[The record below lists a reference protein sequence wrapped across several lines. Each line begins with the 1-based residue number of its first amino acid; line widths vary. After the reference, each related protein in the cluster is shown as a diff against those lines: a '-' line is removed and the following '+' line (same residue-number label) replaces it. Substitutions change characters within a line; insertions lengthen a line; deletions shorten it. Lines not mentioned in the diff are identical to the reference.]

1 MAEYKCIADD
11 SSNNF
16 DLSERELIV
25 LVPPSLPV
33 IVEPSGRERNL
44 IQKHL
49 VPAYLFKQLP
59 DNNSLDKKLI
69 VGKAGELVCI
79 ADGSPPPTYT

>member
-1 MAEYKCIADD
+1 MAEYKCIAED
-11 SSNNF
+11 SKSF
-16 DLSERELIV
+16 FLAERELVV

-33 IVEPSGRERNL
+33 IVEPSGRERNS

-79 ADGSPPPTYT
+79 ADGSPTPTYT